1 MLSKELHKMF
11 NCFSINL
18 NNKDNEIRK
27 IFKCFSA
34 SSNNRDDNYVKR

>member
-1 MLSKELHKMF
+1 MLSEELHKMF
-11 NCFSINL
+11 SHSSVNS
-18 NNKDNEIRK
+18 NNKDNEIHE